1 MSNETWRLV
10 YAHVVLIIGVIFMS
24 FPVWVAFA
32 TSTHDSVTILTM
44 ACSSGRARISL
55 KPIAKCCS
63 SKAA

>member
-32 TSTHDSVTILTM
+32 TSTHDSVTILRNGF
-44 ACSSGRARISL
+44 AVLAGHEF
-55 KPIAKCCS
+55 P
-63 SKAA
+63 